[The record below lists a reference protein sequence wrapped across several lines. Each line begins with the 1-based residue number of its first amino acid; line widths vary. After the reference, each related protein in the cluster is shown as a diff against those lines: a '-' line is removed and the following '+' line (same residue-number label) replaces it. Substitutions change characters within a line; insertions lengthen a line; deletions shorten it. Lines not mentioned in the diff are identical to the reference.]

1 MVWHGMRL
9 RQREQEGDHEGGRP
23 PSGGSAG
30 TVSVRTMTPGKPTA
44 EVGLRRRVPP
54 VEAVGRPVHRPGAPG
69 PVSPTRS
76 APDPGLF
83 ALAVDLGTSG
93 LKVGL
98 VSLAG
103 TIAWHEHT
111 PLSTRV
117 DGDAATQDATSWWAL
132 VRDSARRA
140 LALGGRPA

>member
-1 MVWHGMRL
+1 M
-9 RQREQEGDHEGGRP
+9 
-23 PSGGSAG
+23 
-30 TVSVRTMTPGKPTA
+30 
-44 EVGLRRRVPP
+44 
-54 VEAVGRPVHRPGAPG
+54 
-69 PVSPTRS
+69 SPTRS

-111 PLSTRV
+111 PLSTRC
-117 DGDAATQDATSWWAL
+117 
-132 VRDSARRA
+132 RR
-140 LALGGRPA
+140 